1 MTRLKEACIVCP
13 SADNNMENIQM
24 GLMKALPSSVSQ
36 WLCQQNA
43 GGQEGAFSS
52 SNLKAH

>member
-24 GLMKALPSSVSQ
+24 GLMKVLPFLSLSACVSRTQ
-36 WLCQQNA
+36 EA
-43 GGQEGAFSS
+43 GRERSG
-52 SNLKAH
+52 LLT